1 MMLKP
6 FTHPWGEGLEG
17 TPLKIISMIGAC
29 AGFLTFGLLALY
41 DQGIANAL
49 TQNPDFFKTMPRLA
63 DDTTVLGTVLAL
75 FVLGAMFGCLTMS
88 AIGNKYGRRPLIL
101 FATVTTLVGAGG
113 MAGANGLACFCVM
126 RIVNGFGVG
135 ILTSIVPT
143 YVGEISKPR
152 IRGMMMSLE
161 LVAAATG
168 LATSF
173 WVAWGFRHEKGP
185 LGWRLSIAIQAFILL
200 FTLVTML
207 FAPESPRW
215 LMEAGRVEEGRRVLA
230 RLHGQAFADAATL
243 EIQDAIAVEHAAQ
256 RGKGYAECFAN
267 NDQCFRYRT
276 FLAIGVNA
284 AQQLTGINM
293 ATYYSANILINSVGM
308 TPDKAVFVLG
318 FLGVAGWVFMLGGA
332 FVLMEGVGRVRTMII
347 GAAGCCVGQILLAAG
362 VAHQESKAAGYV
374 ATAGLFLFLCIF
386 SATHLPTAFVYSSE
400 IVPLAIRTRSATL
413 GVAVQYILNFVVVM
427 VVPTAIPGM
436 GGWGFYALFAG
447 INGLMVPVLYFLC
460 PEVSGLTLEGVDEL
474 FAGGK
479 VVMRRTVKVD
489 DNGRI
494 GGKTLH
500 QLEANK
506 EQGSFEHVEK
516 VESGY

>member
-6 FTHPWGEGLEG
+6 FTHPWGEGLVG
-17 TPLKIISMIGAC
+17 TPLKIVSMVGAC
-29 AGFLTFGLLALY
+29 AGFLTFGY

-63 DDTTVLGTVLAL
+63 EDTTVLGTVLAL

-88 AIGNKYGRRPLIL
+88 ALGNKYGRRPLIL

-126 RIVNGFGVG
+126 RIINGFGVG
-135 ILTSIVPT
+135 VLTSIVPT

-152 IRGMMMSLE
+152 VRGMMMSLE

-168 LATSF
+168 LMSAF
-173 WVAWGFRHEKGP
+173 WTAYAFRHEKGQ
-185 LGWRLSIAIQAFILL
+185 LGWRLPIAIQGMILL
-200 FTLVTML
+200 ATLITML

-215 LMEAGRVEEGRRVLA
+215 LMEAGRVEEGRQVLA
-230 RLHGQAFADAATL
+230 RLHGQAFADAATI
-243 EIQDAIAVEHAAQ
+243 EIQEAIAIEHAAQ

-293 ATYYSANILINSVGM
+293 ATYYSANILIDSVGM
-308 TPDKAVFVLG
+308 APDKAILVLG
-318 FLGVAGWVFMLGGA
+318 FLGVAGLFFMIFGC
-332 FVLMEGVGRVRTMII
+332 FVLMEGVGRVRTMLL
-347 GAAGCCVGQILLAAG
+347 GAFGCLVGQVLLAGG

-374 ATAGLFLFLCIF
+374 ATAGLYLFLCIF

-400 IVPLAIRTRSATL
+400 IVPLAIRTRAATL

-427 VVPTAIPGM
+427 VTPTAIPGM
-436 GGWGFYALFAG
+436 GKWGFYALFAG
-447 INGLMVPVLYFLC
+447 VNGAMMPFIYFFC

-479 VVMRRTVKVD
+479 VIVRRTVKVD

>member
-29 AGFLTFGLLALY
+29 AGFLTFGY

-63 DDTTVLGTVLAL
+63 EDTTVLGTVLAL

-88 AIGNKYGRRPLIL
+88 ALGNKYGRRPLIL
-101 FATVTTLVGAGG
+101 FATITTLVGAGG

-126 RIVNGFGVG
+126 RLLNGYGVG

-168 LATSF
+168 LAVSF
-173 WVAWGFRHEKGP
+173 WVAWAFRHEKGP

-332 FVLMEGVGRVRTMII
+332 FVLMDGVGRVRTMII

-447 INGLMVPVLYFLC
+447 VNGLMVPVLYFFC
-460 PEVSGLTLEGVDEL
+460 PEVSGLSLEDVDSL
-474 FAGGK
+474 FTGGK
-479 VVMRRTVKVD
+479 VRMRRTTKVEQV
-489 DNGRI
+489 GGI
-494 GGKTLH
+494 GE
-500 QLEANK
+500 LEANK
-506 EQGSFEHVEK
+506 VEGSFDHVEK